1 MGSFFELK
9 LVRTPEGKAVVR
21 KVEAH
26 RQRCKALPPLGEG
39 EAERLVAEFAA
50 TRKVTHCA
58 PGFAVAVGQ

>member
-9 LVRTPEGKAVVR
+9 SVRTPEGKAVVQ

-50 TRKVTHCA
+50 TCRVTYCA
-58 PGFAVAVGQ
+58 PGFAIAVGQ